1 MTTVLKTTGY
11 TTPTLLAL
19 VSRCRREVTK
29 ESLTTLNDDP
39 INNVLID
46 AINDAVSDIYFKSR
60 WNWRKQSWNILW
72 TSAQTDYPLPAD
84 FDQLATEIVV
94 NNVALKEISPE
105 EWWRNTYAPSW
116 NSNSSISGQPSIYTV
131 DRALLK
137 VWPLPSDDF
146 VTQTPI
152 SVAYYYRQ
160 PSSMLVLANDASN
173 SPDVPADFTEAL
185 VRFAVA
191 RLKVFL
197 QWTDFAIDQKRY
209 EEIVTNRL
217 QTDMLTAHP
226 TRVRPRNWRTANF
239 G

>member
-39 INNVLID
+39 INNVLVD
-46 AINDAVSDIYFKSR
+46 AINDAVSDVYFKSR

-116 NSNSSISGQPSIYTV
+116 NSFFNDTATTEIYTV